1 MIVYWIHFQPVQGTV
16 NFLCHSPSLSFS
28 EKAVG
33 VSQQCSLI
41 LFEQPSSASQRFTRN
56 PMMSVFYPL
65 SSSFFLLLLTK
76 AWSAPCITNLTRCT
90 LSDRATACKPL
101 VKRFIH
107 LNGEIIGRISF
118 TFLLRSKNNATRM
131 LFEHRRSF
139 ENLFGQ
145 TFLQKSYESYENLSK
160 KIPLVYRH
168 WVF

>member
-33 VSQQCSLI
+33 VFVEECLNNARLSSLNNLRVHHNDSQGIQWCRCSI
-41 LFEQPSSASQRFTRN
+41 LFHLPSFI
-56 PMMSVFYPL
+56 
-65 SSSFFLLLLTK
+65 FLLLLTK

-90 LSDRATACKPL
+90 LSDRATTCKPL

-131 LFEHRRSF
+131 LFEHRRSL

-145 TFLQKSYESYENLSK
+145 TFLQK
-160 KIPLVYRH
+160 KIMKVMRTFLRTS
-168 WVF
+168 